1 MNCQEVK
8 ELLSAYIDR
17 ELTRTET
24 REVTNHLKACR
35 DCTRELV
42 SLRKLTGILYSLPEV
57 KAPARMADNVQQ
69 EISRQAPPAKE
80 KQSSSLF
87 RQRWVWGSLTAAAA
101 AVLLVVAN
109 FSFFT
114 EETFNGT
121 TVTRIPNNGAETIS
135 EDLFSS
141 EPEKGL
147 ALTEKP
153 AAPTSTLA
161 PTVTTAPPPPP
172 PPAPVLTHK
181 SSERITGKGDGT
193 DIHLKENSRTDA
205 VNLKRAADEKD
216 RLTKKGKKIID
227 QWGRQLKTKAG
238 QPSDFVQADRSAA
251 LPQLLNLSQE
261 VVINCADLTACENQI
276 NLIISDETRKFQA
289 GYRRNEEQ
297 LDARLGIIAQHESS
311 AKNEGDLKLAK
322 AVEGG
327 KQRRVRQFN
336 FQVPLEQKE
345 QVIDRLKQLGRV
357 KVRQLNLPAS
367 PAGGPDAGRQN
378 ESFNQLAQLNQFTR
392 QRLSTIK
399 KETIQL
405 QSRLSKSGKDLKLPS
420 DNLSKQF
427 DDKPTAIPVND
438 QKKPPDAPGK
448 FRAKAPSREE
458 SNDLDETQTASKL
471 NFGAKKLQVDRQVS
485 QEKIV
490 RELENLEDNLVRE
503 YDLRQQQRALESLK
517 ETNRE
522 GLSADKYR
530 WSEKEAQEEGEE
542 KKLRDQEAYEYR
554 QRQRGAKQQNIQ
566 LDNQLI
572 LSETLIDNLRQ
583 NSMVELIIILEEE

>member
-1 MNCQEVK
+1 M
-8 ELLSAYIDR
+8 
-17 ELTRTET
+17 
-24 REVTNHLKACR
+24 
-35 DCTRELV
+35 
-42 SLRKLTGILYSLPEV
+42 
-57 KAPARMADNVQQ
+57 
-69 EISRQAPPAKE
+69 
-80 KQSSSLF
+80 
-87 RQRWVWGSLTAAAA
+87 
-101 AVLLVVAN
+101 
-109 FSFFT
+109 
-114 EETFNGT
+114 
-121 TVTRIPNNGAETIS
+121 S

-161 PTVTTAPPPPP
+161 PTVTTAPP

-205 VNLKRAADEKD
+205 VNLKREADEKD

-227 QWGRQLKTKAG
+227 PWGRQLKTKAG
-238 QPSDFVQADRSAA
+238 QPGDFVQADRSAA

-276 NLIISDETRKFQA
+276 NLIIQDESRKFQS
-289 GYRRNEEQ
+289 GQRNNEK
-297 LDARLGIIAQHESS
+297 LRNGLLGVIAQPYEELEQAP
-311 AKNEGDLKLAK
+311 AKNVDDLKAAK
-322 AVEGG
+322 AVGG
-327 KQRRVRQFN
+327 EKQRRVRQLN

-427 DDKPTAIPVND
+427 GDKPTAIPVND

>member
-1 MNCQEVK
+1 
-8 ELLSAYIDR
+8 
-17 ELTRTET
+17 
-24 REVTNHLKACR
+24 
-35 DCTRELV
+35 
-42 SLRKLTGILYSLPEV
+42 
-57 KAPARMADNVQQ
+57 
-69 EISRQAPPAKE
+69 
-80 KQSSSLF
+80 
-87 RQRWVWGSLTAAAA
+87 
-101 AVLLVVAN
+101 
-109 FSFFT
+109 
-114 EETFNGT
+114 
-121 TVTRIPNNGAETIS
+121 
-135 EDLFSS
+135 
-141 EPEKGL
+141 
-147 ALTEKP
+147 
-153 AAPTSTLA
+153 
-161 PTVTTAPPPPP
+161 
-172 PPAPVLTHK
+172 
-181 SSERITGKGDGT
+181 
-193 DIHLKENSRTDA
+193 
-205 VNLKRAADEKD
+205 
-216 RLTKKGKKIID
+216 
-227 QWGRQLKTKAG
+227 
-238 QPSDFVQADRSAA
+238 
-251 LPQLLNLSQE
+251 
-261 VVINCADLTACENQI
+261 
-276 NLIISDETRKFQA
+276 
-289 GYRRNEEQ
+289 
-297 LDARLGIIAQHESS
+297 
-311 AKNEGDLKLAK
+311 
-322 AVEGG
+322 
-327 KQRRVRQFN
+327 
-336 FQVPLEQKE
+336 LEQKE